1 MIDISELPFASK
13 IILFIG
19 FAIGIVSFVIF
30 LRYPL
35 LLILMKYRPE
45 YREFIRRTINRNSQ
59 KKLSYYEKN
68 NLRNR
73 KSP

>member
-1 MIDISELPFASK
+1 MIDISELPFVSK
-13 IILFIG
+13 IVLFIG

-35 LLILMKYRPE
+35 LLILMKYSPE
-45 YREFIRRTINRNSQ
+45 YREFIRKIIDRNNH
-59 KKLSYYEKN
+59 KKLLYYEKN

>member
-19 FAIGIVSFVIF
+19 FAIVIISFVIF

-35 LLILMKYRPE
+35 LLILMKYSPE
-45 YREFIRRTINRNSQ
+45 YREFIRKTINRNKE

-68 NLRNR
+68 YLRHR

>member
-13 IILFIG
+13 IVLFIG

-35 LLILMKYRPE
+35 LLILMKYSPE
-45 YREFIRRTINRNSQ
+45 YREFIRKTIDRNSR

>member
-1 MIDISELPFASK
+1 MIDISELPFASR
-13 IILFIG
+13 IVLFIG

-35 LLILMKYRPE
+35 LLILMKYSPE
-45 YREFIRRTINRNSQ
+45 YREFIRKTINRNNER
-59 KKLSYYEKN
+59 KLPYYEKN
-68 NLRNR
+68 NIRNR